1 MFNCRHFELKM
12 HDFSLITN
20 FSLLASSKVG
30 INAQDVLIF
39 SSNSGSNPAPE
50 SLNLNEEKNG
60 KRSNLGH

>member
-1 MFNCRHFELKM
+1 MFNCRYFELKM

-20 FSLLASSKVG
+20 FSPLASLKEG